1 MILFSVVRSLSS
13 IEQKKSDV
21 LLLFLEIPPKNVELI
36 GKKRDKFIE
45 FFEAVTKQDMNDDE
59 SLESENSIEEKW
71 EGDDALLVKG
81 KSENEEEEEALMN
94 RKKLIKKYRATN
106 FQKAKGS
113 LLKVLILTL
122 LSIAYSASNIS
133 QLFVTKVSL
142 LQYSEQYFVNN
153 LLSDVVLTAVNMNR
167 LMMIS
172 QYLNVNG
179 ENIKD
184 AALDS
189 LEDLNKV
196 GDGLEDFFLYIAE
209 SNKSIK
215 DSVKIFYNQNACLGL
230 TDQNFIDD
238 CESGLNQ
245 ALKMGFFNLRNEIFK
260 SLSDQYDRFQVDS
273 GDVNFITMFEI
284 SDYYNGFADQI
295 VSNFNSVE
303 EEYLKDILSQASYVQ
318 EIILI
323 VYLLVIILLAVY
335 FWLGFIIKLEVEIWK
350 TTRMITMIPLN
361 VVNNIPNI
369 KKFLKNVIRT
379 SS

>member
-1 MILFSVVRSLSS
+1 LSS